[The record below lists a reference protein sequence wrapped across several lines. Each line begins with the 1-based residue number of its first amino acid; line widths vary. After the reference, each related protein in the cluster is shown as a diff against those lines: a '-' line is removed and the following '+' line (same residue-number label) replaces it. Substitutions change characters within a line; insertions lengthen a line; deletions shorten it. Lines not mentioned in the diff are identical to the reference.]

1 MAHIEVGEALARK
14 VFYIALIGCLGFALA
29 SFVFVLR

>member
-1 MAHIEVGEALARK
+1 MAHVEIGEALARR
-14 VFYIALIGCLGFALA
+14 VFYIALLGCLGFALA